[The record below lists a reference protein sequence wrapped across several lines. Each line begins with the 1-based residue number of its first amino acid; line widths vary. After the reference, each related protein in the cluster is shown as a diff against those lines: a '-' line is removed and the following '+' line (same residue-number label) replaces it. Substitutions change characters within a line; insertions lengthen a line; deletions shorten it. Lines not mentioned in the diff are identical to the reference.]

1 MRDDT
6 CPCTNS
12 APSSRQESRLLRAE
26 AELMSA
32 KAPQG
37 TFADGPVHSVLL
49 FPGQGSQTPNY
60 LHELPEHAAVRA
72 TFDEARDVL
81 HVDPSGLDSAT
92 TLNSTVAVQLGV
104 LIAGVAYVRVLA
116 SKGVFP
122 DAVAG
127 LSVGAFTAAVASGA
141 LDFDAALRLV
151 RLRAESMEQA
161 YGQGGYGMAAILGL
175 GEAAVQTL
183 IDCIARPERP
193 LYLAGVN
200 APAEIIVAGS
210 DAALTAA
217 TDAVAQM
224 GARARRLSVSVPSH
238 CSLLDEVTT
247 RLREAMRQV
256 RLDKPRVPYIGNV
269 RARALQSGTEI
280 AEDLVLNV
288 SRTVRWHESV
298 MLLYELGARVFIEA
312 PPGHALSNL
321 VKNEFPQA
329 RALAAAEVQLDSVV
343 QVARRVSGAPL

>member
-1 MRDDT
+1 M
-6 CPCTNS
+6 
-12 APSSRQESRLLRAE
+12 AE
-26 AELMSA
+26 N
-32 KAPQG
+32 APQANSG
-37 TFADGPVHSVLL
+37 NGQVRSVIL

-60 LHELPEHAAVRA
+60 LHELPEHPAVQA
-72 TFDEARDVL
+72 TFNEARGVL
-81 HVDPSGLDSAT
+81 QLDPDGMDSAA

-161 YGQGGYGMAAILGL
+161 YGRGGCGMAAILGL
-175 GEAAVQTL
+175 REAAVQTL
-183 IDCIARPERP
+183 IERIARPDRP

-210 DAALTAA
+210 DAALIAA
-217 TDAVAQM
+217 AEVVGRM
-224 GARARRLSVSVPSH
+224 GARVRRLSVSVPSH
-238 CSLLDEVTT
+238 CPLLDEVST
-247 RLREAMRQV
+247 RLRDAMRQV
-256 RLDKPRVPYIGNV
+256 RLDKPRVPYISNV
-269 RARALQSGTEI
+269 RARALQSGAEI
-280 AEDLVLNV
+280 AEDLILNV

-298 MLLYELGARVFIEA
+298 TLLYELGARVFIEA

-329 RALAAAEVQLDSVV
+329 RALAAADVQLDSVV
-343 QVARRVSGAPL
+343 QVARRSGGTPPLPET

>member
-1 MRDDT
+1 M
-6 CPCTNS
+6 
-12 APSSRQESRLLRAE
+12 ALQ
-26 AELMSA
+26 
-32 KAPQG
+32 
-37 TFADGPVHSVLL
+37 SVFL

-60 LHELPEHAAVRA
+60 LHSLPQHPAVQA
-72 TFDEARDVL
+72 TFREAKAVL
-81 HVDPSGLDSAT
+81 LLDPDGMDSAT
-92 TLNSTVAVQLGV
+92 ALNSTVAVQLGV

-116 SKGVFP
+116 SQGVFP

-161 YGQGGYGMAAILGL
+161 FGRGGYGMAAILGL
-175 GEAAVQTL
+175 REAAVQTL
-183 IDCIARPERP
+183 IAAIARTDRP

-200 APAEIIVAGS
+200 APSEIIVAGS

-217 TDAVAQM
+217 AEAAAQA

-238 CSLLDEVTT
+238 CPLLDEVSA
-247 RLREAMRQV
+247 RLRDAMRQV
-256 RLDKPRVPYIGNV
+256 RLDKPRVPYVSNV
-269 RARALQSGTEI
+269 RARALLRGAEI

-298 MLLYELGARVFIEA
+298 TLLYELGARVFIEA

-321 VKNEFPQA
+321 VNNEFPQV
-329 RALAAAEVQLDSVV
+329 RVLAAAEVQLESVV
-343 QVARRVSGAPL
+343 HLARRASGAAY